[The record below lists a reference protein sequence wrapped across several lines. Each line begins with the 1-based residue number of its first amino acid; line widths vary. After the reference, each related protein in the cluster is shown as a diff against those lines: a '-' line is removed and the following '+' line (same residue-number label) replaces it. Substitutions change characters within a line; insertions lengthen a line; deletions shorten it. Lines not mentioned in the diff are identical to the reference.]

1 MERNLRGLQ
10 MNFGFGKLRRVLRP
24 WKTIRL
30 RWTVL
35 AGIFFLVV
43 FRTGAVW
50 NREAKA
56 LSAFASGLEAT
67 PIEIEQ
73 PPSSGASH
81 FPQETG
87 SSPNAE
93 PGRLSSPEGRPLGSA
108 QPVAPGE
115 SKEASPAA
123 GKESAP
129 DQAPAGEELRA
140 RLAQLFVLGVGR
152 LGETKPVRLR
162 TALAKVV
169 DTARREA
176 MVKVYWE
183 VVAAGMKTGLWA
195 EYLEQLRSAPIPA
208 TELNLARAVEAR
220 ARWGIERAFL
230 DLRSAQARL
239 AELLSWPGSE
249 PPPLPGDLFL
259 LSEYRTYY
267 EEVYSRQGLPLRIHL
282 LGRTIPLRWREV
294 QAAVAALK
302 PVEDWRVA
310 ALQALS
316 QGKGSTVEFL
326 RAAECRLETE
336 LGLVESLCAYN
347 QEIAEYALSVAGAG
361 LSPDSIAAMLIGRRA
376 LEEAGAPGTM
386 IGQSELNRS
395 GVLPPASEGSGRGT
409 VSPALHLEGVPQ
421 GEAGAVPQGQTPP
434 SSGWQQLPPPPG
446 DIERTP
452 SADGSGSSAGPS
464 TGGTSAENSRGAIG
478 VQTEPLLPVDGN
490 TPPSGAGP
498 EKDSG
503 QSAGAGPGAFRG
515 ERQALRPVV
524 PAQSQALRRFAG
536 LEGLESAVAR
546 RMATGWMFGGF
557 PERVAG
563 FGSVSP
569 LPVTAWE
576 LRDCLERAGSGDRL
590 AVVQTYWELARLW
603 ACWFLLKDQL
613 ALAEEWAVFL
623 FQNSHLPGNAEGFL
637 RLRAWR
643 YHLQAEQD
651 KWERT
656 IVETQGRLSH
666 LLRLPQGADLL
677 LPSTLPH
684 VGGYDLQWERLSQSQ
699 REDPRLQ
706 RLALKVAGTA
716 QALPVAL
723 EAIGLADTAWAEEL
737 ESFYSRGH
745 DITKLLEVTEL
756 YLDLQRRWIDQV
768 IEYNRAIGEY
778 ADAAVSPDV
787 PPRRFAAS
795 LILERESPPE

>member
-1 MERNLRGLQ
+1 MERNSRRLQ
-10 MNFGFGKLRRVLRP
+10 MNFGFGKVRRILRP
-24 WKTIRL
+24 WKTPYL
-30 RWTVL
+30 GSTVL
-35 AGIFFLVV
+35 AGIFVLVV
-43 FRTGAVW
+43 FRAGAVW
-50 NREAKA
+50 TKQAKA
-56 LSAFASGLEAT
+56 VSAHALGLEAT
-67 PIEIEQ
+67 RAEVDQ
-73 PPSSGASH
+73 PPSSGLGQV
-81 FPQETG
+81 PQETN
-87 SSPNAE
+87 SPANVE

-108 QPVAPGE
+108 QPAAPGE
-115 SKEASPAA
+115 SKGASS
-123 GKESAP
+123 GGGEDSAR
-129 DQAPAGEELRA
+129 DETLAWEQLRA
-140 RLAQLFVLGVGR
+140 RLAQLFVLGMGR

-162 TALAKVV
+162 VALAKVA

-183 VVAAGMKTGLWA
+183 TVAAGIKTGLWSD
-195 EYLEQLRSAPIPA
+195 YLEQLRSAPIPA
-208 TELNLARAVEAR
+208 TDINLVRAVEAR
-220 ARWGIERAFL
+220 ARWEAERAFL

-239 AELLSWPGSE
+239 AELLSWPRSE

-282 LGRTIPLRWREV
+282 LGRTIPLRWREL

-302 PVEDWRVA
+302 PAEDWRVA
-310 ALQALS
+310 AVQALS
-316 QGKGSTVEFL
+316 QGKGSTMEFL
-326 RAAECRLETE
+326 RAAECRLEAE
-336 LGLVESLCAYN
+336 LGIVESLCAYN

-386 IGQSELNRS
+386 LGQSELNRR
-395 GVLPPASEGSGRGT
+395 GVLPPVSEGSGRGM
-409 VSPALHLEGVPQ
+409 VSPALHLEGVPRR
-421 GEAGAVPQGQTPP
+421 EAGAVPQGETPP

-446 DIERTP
+446 DLQATP
-452 SADGSGSSAGPS
+452 PAGGSGSSGGAAAGGS
-464 TGGTSAENSRGAIG
+464 SGENFRGAIG

-490 TPPSGAGP
+490 PPPSGTGP
-498 EKDSG
+498 QGELG
-503 QSAGAGPGAFRG
+503 QSAGAGAGAFQG
-515 ERQALRPVV
+515 ERQAFRPVV
-524 PAQSQALRRFAG
+524 PGQSRALRRFAG

-546 RMATGWMFGGF
+546 RMTTGWMFGVF
-557 PERVAG
+557 AERLAG

-576 LRDCLERAGSGDRL
+576 LRDCLDRAGSGDRL

-603 ACWFLLKDQL
+603 AYWFLLEDQI
-613 ALAEEWAVFL
+613 AFAEEWAVFL

-643 YHLQAEQD
+643 YQLQAEQN
-651 KWERT
+651 KWERA
-656 IVETQGRLSH
+656 IVETQGRLSQW
-666 LLRLPQGADLL
+666 LGLPQGRDLL

-684 VGGYDLQWERLSQSQ
+684 VGGYDLQWQRLPESQK
-699 REDPRLQ
+699 EDPRFQ
-706 RLALKVAGTA
+706 GLAVRVAGTA
-716 QALPVAL
+716 QTLPVAL

-768 IEYNRAIGEY
+768 IEYNRAIAEY
-778 ADAAVSPDV
+778 ADATVSRDV

-795 LILERESPPE
+795 LILERANTPE

>member
-1 MERNLRGLQ
+1 MERNLRGLR
-10 MNFGFGKLRRVLRP
+10 MNFGFGQLRRIFWT
-24 WKTIRL
+24 WKTPYL
-30 RWTVL
+30 GPTVL
-35 AGIFFLVV
+35 AAIFFLVV

-50 NREAKA
+50 TTEAEA

-67 PIEIEQ
+67 RAEVDQ
-73 PPSSGASH
+73 PPSSGSSQI
-81 FPQETG
+81 PQETG

-108 QPVAPGE
+108 QPAAPGE
-115 SKEASPAA
+115 SKGASS
-123 GKESAP
+123 GGGEDSAP
-129 DQAPAGEELRA
+129 EQALVGEELRA

-162 TALAKVV
+162 AALARVT

-183 VVAAGMKTGLWA
+183 VVAKGIKTGLWS

-208 TELNLARAVEAR
+208 TELNLARAVQAR
-220 ARWGIERAFL
+220 ARWEAERAFL

-302 PVEDWRVA
+302 PAEDWRVA
-310 ALQALS
+310 AVQALS
-316 QGKGSTVEFL
+316 QGKGSTMEFL

-336 LGLVESLCAYN
+336 LAIVDSLCAYN

-386 IGQSELNRS
+386 LGQSELNRS
-395 GVLPPASEGSGRGT
+395 GVLPPASEGSGT
-409 VSPALHLEGVPQ
+409 VSPALHWETVPQ
-421 GEAGAVPQGQTPP
+421 GEPGGEPQGQSPP
-434 SSGWQQLPPPPG
+434 SSGWQQLPVPPG
-446 DIERTP
+446 GLQGTP
-452 SADGSGSSAGPS
+452 SAGGSASPAGPA
-464 TGGTSAENSRGAIG
+464 TGGTSGENFRGAIG

-490 TPPSGAGP
+490 PPPSGTGP
-498 EKDSG
+498 QGELG
-503 QSAGAGPGAFRG
+503 QPVGAGTEAFRG
-515 ERQALRPVV
+515 ERDAFRPSL
-524 PAQSQALRRFAG
+524 PEQSQPLRRFAG
-536 LEGLESAVAR
+536 LESLESAVAR
-546 RMATGWMFGGF
+546 RMATGWMFGMF

-576 LRDCLERAGSGDRL
+576 LTDCLERAGSGDRL

-603 ACWFLLKDQL
+603 AKWFLLEDQL
-613 ALAEEWAVFL
+613 ALAEEWAVLL

-643 YHLQAEQD
+643 HQLQAEQD
-651 KWERT
+651 KWERA
-656 IVETQGRLSH
+656 IVETQSRLGH
-666 LLRLPQGADLL
+666 LLRLPHGTDLF

-684 VGGYDLQWERLSQSQ
+684 VGGYDLQWEKLSQSQ
-699 REDPRLQ
+699 KEDPRFQ
-706 RLALKVAGTA
+706 RLAVKVAGTA
-716 QALPVAL
+716 QALPVAV

-745 DITKLLEVTEL
+745 DITKLLEVNEL
-756 YLDLQRRWIDQV
+756 YVDLQRRWIDQV
-768 IEYNRAIGEY
+768 IEYNRAIAEY
-778 ADAAVSPDV
+778 ADATVSRDV
-787 PPRRFAAS
+787 PSRSFAAS
-795 LILERESPPE
+795 LILERPRTSE